1 MSDMAAK
8 SNFGS
13 LQTTILILFSPFN
26 SLLFSSSVQ
35 RRRKVRSLKKVFV
48 RIHREKSVYRPG
60 AHFLSNHHYNIPTIS
75 LKSLRSL
82 FYMSK
87 HILVSL
93 VLYHIFYTSKLV
105 IMRVDYIVLQVIYS
119 TQENIL
125 VTMCA
130 DYIKLSIDGPRPS
143 TPVTMQ
149 PNVP

>member
-1 MSDMAAK
+1 
-8 SNFGS
+8 
-13 LQTTILILFSPFN
+13 
-26 SLLFSSSVQ
+26 
-35 RRRKVRSLKKVFV
+35 
-48 RIHREKSVYRPG
+48 
-60 AHFLSNHHYNIPTIS
+60 
-75 LKSLRSL
+75 
-82 FYMSK
+82 MSK